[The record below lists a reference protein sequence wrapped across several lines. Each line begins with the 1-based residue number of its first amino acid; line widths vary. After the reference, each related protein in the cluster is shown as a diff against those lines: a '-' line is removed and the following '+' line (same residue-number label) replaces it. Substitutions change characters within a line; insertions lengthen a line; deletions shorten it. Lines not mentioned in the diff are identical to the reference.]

1 MNCPQCGIQ
10 TSDGDVFCKN
20 CGANLAEA
28 IAPQQPQPPAD
39 PTPAIPPA
47 APKSGNGRV
56 IAVILAALA
65 VILACGAIG
74 AYLLFRT
81 ISSSV
86 TDGNDIGIA
95 IVDPDPDDSGDTADS
110 DKTPED
116 VIDDFYGAATSGDFN
131 EAVLLFSAE
140 TRKFADPNMFDAWE
154 PPSYQVLSR
163 DITELGYVLIDVEEY
178 DGGFSGGVVTYILI
192 EEDGVW
198 KIDDW
203 QMGGVDDDAT
213 GDTEDPYASGLD
225 PETATGAVGTLLVA
239 LQNDDMSGM
248 RGAASDYFESN
259 NADYFFPSSGALANF
274 EILDVFEDGA
284 VYIVIVREE
293 WNSGPEDMTY
303 IVIEEDGIAVVDD
316 VYYE

>member
-10 TSDGDVFCKN
+10 TGDGDAFCQN

-28 IAPQQPQPPAD
+28 IAAQQPQPPTAPP
-39 PTPAIPPA
+39 PTMPPT

-56 IAVILAALA
+56 IAVVLIVLA

-81 ISSSV
+81 ISDSV
-86 TDGNDIGIA
+86 TDGNEIDIA
-95 IVDPDPDDSGDTADS
+95 IVDPDPDDSESTADS

-116 VIDDFYGAATSGDFN
+116 VIDDFYEAAANGDFN
-131 EAVLLFSAE
+131 ETVSLLSAE
-140 TRKFADPNMFDAWE
+140 TRKSVSPDMFDTWD
-154 PPSYQVLSR
+154 PPSYQVLSK
-163 DITELGYVLIDVEEY
+163 DITELGYVLIDVREY
-178 DGGFSGGVVTYILI
+178 DGGFSGGVVTYILV
-192 EEDGVW
+192 EENGVW
-198 KIDDW
+198 KIDDR
-203 QMGGVDDDAT
+203 QMGGVDDDTSGGA
-213 GDTEDPYASGLD
+213 EDPYASGLD

-259 NADYFFPSSGALANF
+259 NADFFFPSSGALTNF
-274 EILDVFEDGA
+274 EILNVYEDGA
-284 VYIVIVREE
+284 IYIVIVREE
-293 WNSGPEDMTY
+293 WISGPEDMTY
-303 IVIEEDGIAVVDD
+303 IVIEEGGIAVVDD